1 MSLKTNCRY
10 CCCYEL
16 SGRLTRLGSV
26 PSILDTIGSFYPLK
40 SLFQMAVAIATGVDS
55 MLLVCY
61 FAVLEA
67 RARGARQVVLMVVVC
82 GALRILGLLGMSV
95 ITLEDHHSVSINSLT
110 IYVLSSGVWM
120 WLLTRYVELKD
131 LKTHKKRV
139 QVRNLY
145 LLGIGGISIL
155 FYKHQVE
162 RVKYS
167 YSLSSVLQW
176 ALVGLD
182 IYFGSLMV
190 EFRGMQAG
198 VEVDSGL
205 QLARKLGH
213 SS

>member
-1 MSLKTNCRY
+1 M
-10 CCCYEL
+10 
-16 SGRLTRLGSV
+16 GWMGLTKLDSV

-40 SLFQMAVAIATGVDS
+40 SLFQMAIAIATGVDT

-61 FAVLEA
+61 FAVL
-67 RARGARQVVLMVVVC
+67 RAREASGARQAVLMVVGC
-82 GALRILGLLGMSV
+82 GAVRILGLVGMSMV
-95 ITLEDHHSVSINSLT
+95 TLEDDHLVSINSLT
-110 IYVLSSGVWM
+110 TYVLSSGVWM
-120 WLLTRYVELKD
+120 WLLTCYIELKD
-131 LKTHKKRV
+131 MKMHKKRV

-162 RVKYS
+162 RVVYS
-167 YSLSSVLQW
+167 YSMSSVLQW

-190 EFRGMQAG
+190 ELRGMQAG

-213 SS
+213 NS